1 MKKRLLFISQCYP
14 IPLDGG
20 GRIKTFSTMMAI
32 ANMFDIHAVFI
43 SERLPTPQER
53 LRLQAIGIK
62 KQDVFLHQGPKE
74 NIKKHLIKLIA
85 NYILLLRPHYVYQ
98 YSCTEAKKCIQQVI
112 KSWKPDIIHVDHL
125 NSAQYV
131 PSTLWFFIHR
141 LPLPK
146 LILENHNVIHNFYY
160 SRYKNTRKCIRK
172 LYLVIEGTLNL
183 LYEFIQYPRFDH
195 IFSISD
201 TEVTQIASMNTHVSV
216 SPTHYPIKHQI
227 KKAAKQIDLLFVG
240 FLDWPPNEEGL
251 RWFLEQSY
259 PLLKQDFPKL
269 SVCVI
274 GGSDNLTRFTNDFP
288 DVQFLGSV
296 KSIDTY
302 LSKAKIF
309 IIPLLSGSGLSIK
322 VLTALSSR
330 IAIVSTPFGIR
341 GYELSTMN
349 QVLLGDT
356 PKKFAH
362 SISLLLKSE
371 QLRKNIAENGH
382 KYYLSFTRRSILEIR
397 NNYLQVS
404 Q

>member
-1 MKKRLLFISQCYP
+1 MKKKLLFISQCYP

-20 GRIKTFSTMMAI
+20 GKIRTYSTLKAI
-32 ANMFDIHAVFI
+32 SHFFDVHAVFI
-43 SERLPTPQER
+43 SERIPT
-53 LRLQAIGIK
+53 K
-62 KQDVFLHQGPKE
+62 KQRDQLTKLGLKKQNIFFHDGPKE
-74 NIKKHLIKLIA
+74 NIKSHLIKLSL
-85 NYILLLRPHYVYQ
+85 NYLLFRPHYVYQ
-98 YSCTEAKKCIQQVI
+98 YNCAEAKQFLKETI
-112 KSWKPDIIHVDHL
+112 KLWSPDIIHVDHL
-125 NSAQYV
+125 NSAQFV
-131 PSTLWFFIHR
+131 PSKLWFFLKR
-141 LPLPK
+141 LAHPK
-146 LILENHNVIHNFYY
+146 LILDNHNVIHNFYF
-160 SRYKNTRKCIRK
+160 SRYKNTSKLIRK

-183 LYEFIQYPRFDH
+183 LYEVTQYPRFDH
-195 IFSISD
+195 IFSISG
-201 TEVTQIASMNTHVSV
+201 TEISQIASMNSHVSF

-227 KKAAKQIDLLFVG
+227 KKVTKQIDLLFVG

-251 RWFLEQSY
+251 RWFLEHSY
-259 PLLKQDFPKL
+259 TLLKQDFPKL

-288 DVQFLGSV
+288 DVQFLGRV
-296 KSIDTY
+296 ESIDKH

-322 VLTALSSR
+322 VLTALSSG
-330 IAIVSTPFGIR
+330 IAIVSTAFGIR

-356 PKKFAH
+356 PEKFAH

-371 QLRKNIAENGH
+371 QLRNNIAENGR
-382 KYYLSFTRRSILEIR
+382 KYYLSFTRRSILEVK